1 MKKCLQSTMIKK
13 HTLTEEQNT
22 RLSQDLVLFNQ
33 MKRTSFA
40 HQVQDRQEYGS
51 CGEAVSAH
59 MYLKNTFGVNDYFAN
74 SACREAK
81 ALISSQKAL
90 RELYTA
96 DLKEDIAAI
105 KKTLKK
111 KVKYLCS
118 LEKVKQGI
126 IDYCKAR
133 KQGGQKPEKY
143 LKGTANIQFL
153 KADIDEKENIP
164 TRIRFFQKEQTYPSI
179 YLFEHQWLDPKI
191 KSLRQQ
197 TKQMEHKQQTKEAH
211 LEKMK
216 HSLPSVHFGGKK
228 WMNDRAM
235 PEHRRCMEKRRNRRM
250 QVSGRLDSLAGNFVF
265 RYDPDT
271 KTVTYRS
278 MTGWDGER
286 IPFPVCFPYGQE
298 ELDTCIREKRGAVS
312 WELID
317 CGNAWQL
324 NVIVPV
330 KEAKKNSYYGDGCIG
345 VDINYDNIAVSETD
359 PQGNLL
365 SHTVFSFQPEGLSSG
380 QMEQTLSGILEQV
393 FQMAREAK
401 KPITAEDIKQVQRKK
416 FYDKNTKR
424 TRHISLFA
432 CTKIRTLLESKSGK
446 YETVVTF
453 VNPAYT
459 SKAGLTKYV
468 RRYGLSIH
476 EAASFCI
483 ARRGQGYQER
493 LPRQLYRLL
502 PPETRFL
509 PLQKQW
515 KAASKLLKG
524 RRASEFYTY
533 CNPYTRQATA

>member
-164 TRIRFFQKEQTYPSI
+164 TRIRFFQ
-179 YLFEHQWLDPKI
+179 L
-191 KSLRQQ
+191 KSQQ
-197 TKQMEHKQQTKEAH
+197 
-211 LEKMK
+211 
-216 HSLPSVHFGGKK
+216 
-228 WMNDRAM
+228 
-235 PEHRRCMEKRRNRRM
+235 
-250 QVSGRLDSLAGNFVF
+250 DS
-265 RYDPDT
+265 PD
-271 KTVTYRS
+271 
-278 MTGWDGER
+278 
-286 IPFPVCFPYGQE
+286 
-298 ELDTCIREKRGAVS
+298 
-312 WELID
+312 
-317 CGNAWQL
+317 N
-324 NVIVPV
+324 
-330 KEAKKNSYYGDGCIG
+330 
-345 VDINYDNIAVSETD
+345 
-359 PQGNLL
+359 
-365 SHTVFSFQPEGLSSG
+365 
-380 QMEQTLSGILEQV
+380 
-393 FQMAREAK
+393 
-401 KPITAEDIKQVQRKK
+401 
-416 FYDKNTKR
+416 
-424 TRHISLFA
+424 
-432 CTKIRTLLESKSGK
+432 
-446 YETVVTF
+446 
-453 VNPAYT
+453 
-459 SKAGLTKYV
+459 V
-468 RRYGLSIH
+468 RRGMRPTWNTGS
-476 EAASFCI
+476 
-483 ARRGQGYQER
+483 GYTF
-493 LPRQLYRLL
+493 PLL
-502 PPETRFL
+502 PGSCP
-509 PLQKQW
+509 PGY
-515 KAASKLLKG
+515 S
-524 RRASEFYTY
+524 
-533 CNPYTRQATA
+533 

>member
-1 MKKCLQSTMIKK
+1 
-13 HTLTEEQNT
+13 
-22 RLSQDLVLFNQ
+22 
-33 MKRTSFA
+33 
-40 HQVQDRQEYGS
+40 
-51 CGEAVSAH
+51 
-59 MYLKNTFGVNDYFAN
+59 
-74 SACREAK
+74 
-81 ALISSQKAL
+81 
-90 RELYTA
+90 
-96 DLKEDIAAI
+96 
-105 KKTLKK
+105 
-111 KVKYLCS
+111 
-118 LEKVKQGI
+118 
-126 IDYCKAR
+126 
-133 KQGGQKPEKY
+133 
-143 LKGTANIQFL
+143 
-153 KADIDEKENIP
+153 
-164 TRIRFFQKEQTYPSI
+164 
-179 YLFEHQWLDPKI
+179 
-191 KSLRQQ
+191 
-197 TKQMEHKQQTKEAH
+197 
-211 LEKMK
+211 
-216 HSLPSVHFGGKK
+216 
-228 WMNDRAM
+228 
-235 PEHRRCMEKRRNRRM
+235 M

-286 IPFPVCFPYGQE
+286 IPFHVCFPYGQE

-502 PPETRFL
+502 PPETRLL